1 MAALDTSVNDCVG
14 LNIVLSTLS
23 VPRQIK
29 RLLSVQL
36 LAALLFSSVLA
47 IINIEWFLSA
57 LVGSTICLGSN
68 VVLAYFAFRY
78 QGARS
83 AGLIVRSF
91 MFGEVIKMV
100 TVAGL
105 FVVTL
110 KSLQPVF
117 PLALFGGYVFVL
129 ASAWLVPHVS
139 NREFKN

>member
-1 MAALDTSVNDCVG
+1 MLNALR
-14 LNIVLSTLS
+14 

-36 LAALLFSSVLA
+36 LAALLFSGVLA
-47 IINIEWFLSA
+47 ILNEKWFLSA
-57 LVGSTICLGSN
+57 LVGSLICLGSN
-68 VVLAYFAFRY
+68 VVFAYFAFRY

-100 TVAGL
+100 AVAVL
-105 FVVTL
+105 LVVSL
-110 KSLQPVF
+110 KSLNPIF

-129 ASAWLVPHVS
+129 MSAWVVPHVS